1 MKKAVIFI
9 KGGFGNQLFQIA
21 YAIYLKQKKYKVN
34 VNTSFLKNDG
44 YSTPRHMI
52 LSPEFLDLKSK
63 INLKATYLFYRLNRS
78 HKFNLFQNFL
88 SEYKFIDSEK

>member
-52 LSPEFLDLKSK
+52 LSPEFFGLKK
-63 INLKATYLFYRLNRS
+63 
-78 HKFNLFQNFL
+78 QNKL
-88 SEYKFIDSEK
+88 ES